1 MKRLCI
7 GFGLVLVLLW
17 SAGSP
22 GAGVAA
28 AKAPAKRDFSCRPPA
43 ATRQIVEPPDVETWN
58 LPIDASGERELIL
71 SVYKDSQRYCYR
83 YSLNGEEHNV
93 APTIRVRRGEHF
105 AIRIVNDLAGPARG
119 ARLASTA
126 IPACGPMMMPATPA
140 VEHAGYLN
148 HTIADRYMHASPVDT
163 NVHLHGFEGPP
174 VDENI
179 FLSTLSTPM
188 HACEFHVTIPA
199 TQPPGTYLYH
209 PHAHGSSDDQV
220 AFGLDGVWI
229 VEPDQPQI
237 ARSAEHV
244 IVIRYRLPFV
254 FDNLFAPNTDAFV
267 ADAAAHEAAHPLGSP
282 VPYDPFNP
290 PSWPVTAP
298 MKIGEVS
305 LDPTGCNGIGSDVH
319 LALNGSE
326 APGQLEV
333 PSGQPQLLRIANG
346 TSDTGTRL
354 QLRDANGH
362 RRPLQVVG
370 LDGVPVSGDMQH
382 PLAQYIA
389 MKDLM
394 TTSMSRTDI
403 LVTLD
408 PGTTLVLSTEHFC
421 EGKDGFYQSHQDLL
435 EIKAAP
441 ATAAASVALQSNP
454 AVIADTP
461 AGRLVAFAK
470 ANPSLVHKRALTF
483 TEYAFPKHKKTPPH
497 FGYFITDTTDPNF
510 HEHQFSPA
518 YVSGKAF
525 PSNADVVVKRGSVE
539 EWYLINAA
547 MESHAFHIH
556 QMAFVLEKSGEGIPL
571 TVDTAFVPVGRLL
584 PNRRDPNYPLI
595 KPSITKLLL
604 DFRNVPRGTFVFHC
618 HMLFHEDAGMMAIIK
633 VV

>member
-7 GFGLVLVLLW
+7 GFGLVLVFLW
-17 SAGSP
+17 NAGEP

-43 ATRQIVEPPDVETWN
+43 VTHDLVEPPDIETWN

-71 SVYKDSQRYCYR
+71 AVYKDSQRYCYR
-83 YSLNGEEHNV
+83 YSFNGEEHNV

-105 AIRIVNDLAGPARG
+105 AIRIVNDMAGSARG
-119 ARLASTA
+119 GHVASTA
-126 IPACGPMMMPATPA
+126 IPACSPMMMPAAPA
-140 VEHAGYLN
+140 VAHAGYLN
-148 HTIADRYMHASPVDT
+148 HTIQDRYMRGSPVDT

-244 IVIRYRLPFV
+244 VLIRYRLPFI
-254 FDNLFAPNTDAFV
+254 FDSLFAPNTDAFV
-267 ADAAAHEAAHPLGSP
+267 ADAVAHEAARPLGSP

-290 PSWPVTAP
+290 PPWPVAFP
-298 MKIGEVS
+298 MKIGDVS
-305 LDPTGCNGIGSDVH
+305 LDPTGCNGVGSDLH
-319 LALNGSE
+319 FALDGSD
-326 APGQLEV
+326 APAQLQV
-333 PSGQPQLLRIANG
+333 TPGQPQLLRIANG

-354 QLRDANGH
+354 QLRDADGH

-370 LDGVPVSGDMQH
+370 LDGVPVSGDMEH
-382 PLAQYIA
+382 PLSQYIA
-389 MKDLM
+389 MKELM
-394 TTSMSRTDI
+394 TTSMSRADI

-408 PGTTLVLSTEHFC
+408 PGTTLMLSSEPFC
-421 EGKDGFYQSHQDLL
+421 EGKDGFYQMHHDLL
-435 EIKAAP
+435 QIKAAS
-441 ATAAASVALQSNP
+441 AAAAPAMALLSKP

-461 AGRLVAFAK
+461 AARLVAFAN
-470 ANPSLVHKRALTF
+470 ANPSLVRRRALTF
-483 TEYAFPKHKKTPPH
+483 TEYVFAKHKKTPLHP
-497 FGYFITDTTDPNF
+497 GYFITDTTNSNF
-510 HEHQFSPA
+510 HEHPFSPV
-518 YVSGKAF
+518 YVSDKAF
-525 PSNADVVVKRGSVE
+525 PSNADVVVKRGTIE
-539 EWYLINAA
+539 EWDLINAS

-556 QMAFVLEKSGEGIPL
+556 QMAFVLEKSGAGIPL
-571 TVDTAFVPVGRLL
+571 MVDTAFVPVGRLL